1 MSSAF
6 SIDFLEPISDF
17 QRSIAFLLVY
27 KTQSVGAHVLNKI
40 ARKILV
46 IKLSG
51 FAEIFTFPTP
61 APVVSVLTDMAHYH
75 MTSRLGVN

>member
-6 SIDFLEPISDF
+6 SVDFLEPTSDF
-17 QRSIAFLLVY
+17 QKPNNFLISG
-27 KTQSVGAHVLNKI
+27 QKI

-51 FAEIFTFPTP
+51 FAEVFIFSTP
-61 APVVSVLTDMAHYH
+61 APVVSVLAYIAHYA
-75 MTSRLGVN
+75 TSLLI

>member
-17 QRSIAFLLVY
+17 QTSITFLLVD
-27 KTQSVGAHVLNKI
+27 KTQSVGTHFLNKM

-51 FAEIFTFPTP
+51 FAEILTFPTP
-61 APVVSVLTDMAHYH
+61 APVVSVLTDMAHYA
-75 MTSRLGVN
+75 TSSLI